1 MRCLKISLSVILF
14 IATICSVRA
23 QSHAHHEVDSVMDLS
38 PNYLPTHFTH
48 LNLIEFEPLK
58 YEPID
63 TGLIVTHY
71 FDPLLRPENI
81 YQDLSIFGQA
91 HQNMIFEYDKEM
103 GFEYQALPY
112 PLFFKKQSD
121 LYFYKLKTTYTKV
134 AYTMSFPIKNNN
146 EIFAEF
152 ANYSKGV
159 TVVMNLYGTFNESD
173 HLKNHK
179 TRNLCGNLM
188 IHYELPSSIYGVRA
202 SYIINNLT
210 NTENGGL
217 YDYLTERS
225 LSAASKITTHDFALQ
240 NYVNLKDKQNR
251 YFGTFTHHFQ
261 VNQTTLRYVDQSL
274 VLHPNYEAYFSEQET
289 NDSTRILSLK
299 NSLQWS
305 NFSPFQEES
314 KKKSFFHIAAG
325 LLYDHSQLRY
335 TSTPFNSLYLFAR
348 TLIRLFNKL
357 DVTGQFS
364 YSFVSDY
371 FNNDL
376 SAKAGISWTINRE
389 KEHSVGVNA
398 YYYRND
404 PDYMMKYVSIN
415 NFRWVN
421 SFQKQNIVQFK
432 AYWNYEQYQVS
443 ASYFYLNNLVYLS
456 EELRPIQDKNNGNL
470 IQLSTLIPFRY
481 KNFGTTANLNLQY
494 CTDEVVSVPLFAGKL
509 SVFYTFE
516 FLKKRLKILIGTDVM
531 YNTSY
536 YADGYLPILREFYYQ
551 KTQLTGNFIYWD
563 ANITFRIDRINF
575 FFRAGN
581 ILTAAFENR
590 NYTTPGYP
598 NKYLFSIGISWR
610 FHD

>member
-1 MRCLKISLSVILF
+1 MRRLKISLLFLLF
-14 IATICSVRA
+14 IAGICQVIA
-23 QSHAHHEVDSVMDLS
+23 QSRVVHDIDSVMDMS
-38 PNYLPTHFTH
+38 PDYLPTHFTH

-58 YEPID
+58 YEQID

-71 FDPLLRPENI
+71 FDPLLRPEII

-103 GFEYQALPY
+103 GFEYQTLPY

-159 TVVMNLYGTFNESD
+159 TIVMNLYGTSNERK
-173 HLKNHK
+173 HINNHK
-179 TRNLCGNLM
+179 TRNLCGNLL
-188 IHYELPSSIYGVRA
+188 IHYEFPSSKYGIRA

-217 YDYLTERS
+217 YDYLNERS
-225 LSAASKITTHDFALQ
+225 LSAFSKITTHDFALQ
-240 NYVNLKDKQNR
+240 NYVNLKDKKNR

-261 VNQTTLRYVDQSL
+261 VNQTTLRYVDNSL
-274 VLHPNYEAYFSEQET
+274 VLYPHYEAYFSEQET
-289 NDSTRILSLK
+289 NDSTRVLSVK

-314 KKKSFFHIAAG
+314 KKKNYFHIAG
-325 LLYDHSQLRY
+325 GVLYDHSELRY
-335 TSTPFNSLYLFAR
+335 SFNPFNSLYLFTR
-348 TLIRLFNKL
+348 THLRLFNVM
-357 DVTGQFS
+357 DITGQFS
-364 YSFVSDY
+364 YSIVSDY

-376 SAKAGISWTINRE
+376 FAKAGISWEINKE
-389 KEHSVGVNA
+389 KEYSVSVNA
-398 YYYRND
+398 CYYRND
-404 PDYMMKYVSIN
+404 PDYIMKCVSIN

-421 SFQKQNIVQFK
+421 SFQKQNIVQLQVF
-432 AYWNYEQYQVS
+432 WNYEQYSVS
-443 ASYFYLNNLVYLS
+443 ASNYYLNNLVYLS
-456 EELRPIQDKNNGNL
+456 EELRPIQDNNNGNL
-470 IQLSTLIPFRY
+470 IQFSTLIPFKY
-481 KNFGTTANLNLQY
+481 QNFGTTANLNLQY
-494 CTDEVVSVPLFAGKL
+494 CTNKVVSVPLFAGKL

-516 FLKKRLKILIGTDVM
+516 FLKKRLKILVGTDVM

-551 KTQLTGNFIYWD
+551 KTQLTGNYIYWN

-581 ILTAAFENR
+581 ILTAAFTNR
-590 NYTTPGYP
+590 NFTTTGYP
-598 NKYLFSIGISWR
+598 NQYLFSIGISWR